1 MHLLVLP
8 VVIGVVVIIL
18 AGVALKYFSGNKKG
32 TQDVTDALRAI
43 QSIFGDK
50 FGGRA
55 GILFTFFL
63 NAFERVI
70 SQNLTEQEA
79 LTELVNLITVA
90 APLANITLTPGEI
103 SVITN
108 IAQLFFDRIGI
119 KFFSPVQ
126 TQTVQLQAAID
137 SVRKI

>member
-1 MHLLVLP
+1 MHLLILP
-8 VVIGVVVIIL
+8 VVIGVVIIIL
-18 AGVALKYFSGNKKG
+18 AGFALKYFSGNKKG

-43 QSIFGDK
+43 QLIFGDK

-63 NAFERVI
+63 NAFEKVI
-70 SQNLTEQEA
+70 AQNLTEQEA
-79 LTELVNLITVA
+79 LTELITLITVA

-126 TQTVQLQAAID
+126 AQTVQFQAAID